1 MENMNN
7 LPNQYLTKRLYNA
20 VITLVFVLVAFFAVK
35 TIAEIKSYG
44 VVKGQPAN
52 TITLTGHGEVQ
63 AVPDIADVSF
73 TITKDA
79 KTVKDAQ
86 AAVATVEKSALD
98 SLKQNGVADADIQT
112 TDSSFNPTY
121 TTKRGVCPL
130 TPAVPVTPTN
140 SANSAVAMPPTYYCG
155 GDTQVITGYEAYE
168 SITVKVRNT
177 DNVGTIMQ
185 SLGTVG
191 VSNLNGPNFTIDNP
205 DALQAQAR
213 QKAITDAKT
222 KAQALASDLGV
233 SLGTVTSFNESG
245 NNPTPIYFD
254 KAMSAGAVPAS
265 APAQIP
271 KGQNTISSDV
281 TITYQI
287 R

>member
-1 MENMNN
+1 MEI
-7 LPNQYLTKRLYNA
+7 PNQYIKGLYHA
-20 VITLVFVLVAFFAVK
+20 VITLLFILVAFFAVK

-44 VVKGQPAN
+44 VVKGQPVN

-86 AAVATVEKSALD
+86 AAVAVVEKSALD
-98 SLKQNGVADADIQT
+98 FLKQNSVADKDIQT

-121 TTKRGVCPL
+121 ETKHAVCPIVPL
-130 TPAVPVTPTN
+130 TPPTPFG
-140 SANSAVAMPPTYYCG
+140 SAASGVISTPTYYCG
-155 GDTQVITGYEAYE
+155 NDTQVITGYEAYE
-168 SITVKVRNT
+168 SVTVKVRNT
-177 DNVGTIMQ
+177 DTVGTIIQ
-185 SLGTVG
+185 GLGTVG

-205 DALQAQAR
+205 DALQAQA
-213 QKAITDAKT
+213 QKKAIDDAKT
-222 KAQALASDLGV
+222 KAKALAGDLGV
-233 SLGTVTSFNESG
+233 SLGSVTSFSASG
-245 NNPTPIYFD
+245 APYPIMYAKD
-254 KAMSAGAVPAS
+254 AMATSAMAPAT

-281 TITYQI
+281 TITYEI
-287 R
+287 K